1 MSDVAVGDL
10 FYRFDATSYVDG
22 SVKVHMTRYYMVRE
36 TPKGW
41 WLSHWMDSSECHI
54 WVSKTARKR
63 YAYPTPEE
71 ALESL
76 RARKRAQ
83 IRHATKMLNTANAA
97 LRAVSEACAENNYKT
112 EHIYGVFPAIRIE
125 DEY

>member
-1 MSDVAVGDL
+1 M
-10 FYRFDATSYVDG
+10 
-22 SVKVHMTRYYMVRE
+22 E
-36 TPKGW
+36 
-41 WLSHWMDSSECHI
+41 SSECHV

-83 IRHATKMLNTANAA
+83 IRHATKMQDIANAT
-97 LRAVSEACAENNYKT
+97 LRAVSESCAENNYQT
-112 EHIYGVFPAIRIE
+112 QHMHGVFPAIRIE